1 MQYMLMLY
9 VNEAGWPK
17 LTPAEQEQGMAAY
30 SAYTAALT
38 KAGVVHEYYELPYA
52 DYGYDFNFPVPDF
65 ARRGQNVRSSHTIRR
80 ATRAGME
87 LLTNS
92 NSKDRFWHKT
102 DVGRIVFRGPVAAGK
117 RTSLISAYNVR

>member
-1 MQYMLMLY
+1 
-9 VNEAGWPK
+9 
-17 LTPAEQEQGMAAY
+17 
-30 SAYTAALT
+30 
-38 KAGVVHEYYELPYA
+38 VVHEYYELPYA
-52 DYGYDFNFPVPDF
+52 DHGYDFNWNTFQSQISRDKVKTF
-65 ARRGQNVRSSHTIRR
+65 VHGTQLGW